1 MEQMRNDDGLQ
12 GPTESDYREG
22 MLLAIILIIVVIFEL
37 YLKTLLSASVQDK
50 AEVCVIFFAIGL
62 MHLFGSHLLAFLY
75 NCKHLILL
83 RLLGVCKGQA
93 RPWHAK
99 TVGIAFLLAGVVHW
113 FL

>member
-1 MEQMRNDDGLQ
+1 MEQMRYDDGLQ

-22 MLLAIILIIVVIFEL
+22 MLIAIILIIVVIFEL
-37 YLKTLLSASVQDK
+37 YLKTLLSATVQDK

-62 MHLFGSHLLAFLY
+62 MHLLGSHLLAFLY
-75 NCKHLILL
+75 NCKHVILL
-83 RLLGVCKGQA
+83 RFLGVCKGQA
-93 RPWHAK
+93 QAWHAK